1 MSVNDTSQFP
11 PSGTLVVRAAG
22 GTDAAIEY
30 INYIGKT
37 PTTFTTLTRN
47 ITNLTGP
54 GGLTG
59 GGGTASATTFTF
71 SATAPVSVELYS
83 PQASAT
89 ISHWGSS
96 VIMDGRYDD
105 DKSFLFTSGM
115 PTGLSVNSG
124 ISNALLSL
132 RLAPSVDSG
141 LTGTLG
147 QRDLI
152 NRMQLT
158 LRSMGI
164 ISTGNCLIS
173 ITLNG
178 RASGGT
184 FAAAG
189 GSSLSQ
195 ICLHTAGTTITGG
208 ETIFS
213 YFVGPGVFS
222 QELSLVRDL
231 GNSILGGGNSLNA
244 PTTVN
249 NIYPD
254 GPDIVTI
261 VARNLAVGISTV
273 NARLSWTEAQA

>member
-1 MSVNDTSQFP
+1 
-11 PSGTLVVRAAG
+11 
-22 GTDAAIEY
+22 
-30 INYIGKT
+30 
-37 PTTFTTLTRN
+37 
-47 ITNLTGP
+47 
-54 GGLTG
+54 
-59 GGGTASATTFTF
+59 
-71 SATAPVSVELYS
+71 
-83 PQASAT
+83 
-89 ISHWGSS
+89 
-96 VIMDGRYDD
+96 MDGRYDD

-115 PTGLSVNSG
+115 PTAVSVG
-124 ISNALLSL
+124 AGATNALLSL

-173 ITLNG
+173 IVLNG
-178 RASGGT
+178 RVGAAGT
-184 FAAAG
+184 FVPAG

-222 QELSLVRDL
+222 QELALVRDL
-231 GNSILGGGNSLNA
+231 GNSILGGGNTSLA

-261 VARNLAVGISTV
+261 VARNLSVGIATSV